1 MSQVRS
7 FLNESISHIDET
19 KKKTNRSKKI
29 NNIVPLMICH
39 IINLKDQ
46 SDELSLWGLPVSIIT
61 IVGIVRHAERDS
73 TKVIYDIEDETG
85 TVTALSWVDSNRQ
98 LVNPFLLKVNV
109 YVRVY
114 GTIRYYNGKQH
125 ILVISIV
132 PIEDLNELTN
142 HILEVTYITLKTQE
156 MAGIDT
162 KVSKAERN
170 VESNTCNNMDPNQ
183 SAIFNIILA
192 GCDTD
197 CGIGRAIIKECAP
210 HHLKSQVDTIL
221 EFLINEGHIYTTLTN
236 DHFKTT

>member
-73 TKVIYDIEDETG
+73 TKVIYDIEDET
-85 TVTALSWVDSNRQ
+85 
-98 LVNPFLLKVNV
+98 
-109 YVRVY
+109 
-114 GTIRYYNGKQH
+114 
-125 ILVISIV
+125 
-132 PIEDLNELTN
+132 
-142 HILEVTYITLKTQE
+142 E